1 MPPPFPNDA
10 SLPPTTDPPDPPDR
24 YAALTLTDGIVVI
37 YDQENHRA
45 WIQSDTTLEIDA
57 TT

>member
-10 SLPPTTDPPDPPDR
+10 SLPPTTGPPAR

-45 WIQSDTTLEIDA
+45 WIQSDTTLEIDD